1 MVMND
6 YDVVIIGSG
15 PAGLSAGIYLT
26 RGKYNTLVIE
36 NENLGGQITKV
47 EWIENYPGFSKGIAG
62 PQLAS
67 EMLAQATNF
76 GLQIDLG
83 EVSGIELYSKLR
95 CIQLTDGRTITT
107 KAIVVA
113 SGCHRMKL
121 GVPGEINLENKG
133 VFSCALCD
141 GDQFTGKKVAI
152 CGGGDSGLTEAI
164 YMTKLASSVVLIEA
178 TQSLTASPILQE
190 RASNIQKLKILC
202 NTKINSII
210 GSSQVEAIELEYG
223 PTKLKEVVK
232 VDGVL
237 VDIGMKPNTKFLRNT
252 VPIDGRGY
260 IIVNEKMEAAVP
272 YIYAAGDVRCGSLG
286 QVVTGVNDGAVAA
299 ISIQKLLQKEL

>member
-1 MVMND
+1 MND
-6 YDVVIIGSG
+6 FDVVIIGSG

-26 RGKYNTLVIE
+26 RGKYKTLVIE

-67 EMLAQATNF
+67 EMLAQAANF

-83 EVSGIELYSKLR
+83 EVAGIELYSRSR
-95 CIQLTDGRTITT
+95 CIQLTDGRSITS
-107 KAIVVA
+107 KAIVIA

-121 GVPGEINLENKG
+121 GVPGESDLENKG

-141 GDQFTGKKVAI
+141 GVQFTGKKVAI

-164 YMTKLASSVVLIEA
+164 YMTKLASSVLLLEA
-178 TQSLTASPILQE
+178 TKSLTASPILQE
-190 RASNIQKLKILC
+190 RARNILNLKIKC
-202 NTKINSII
+202 DTKVTAII
-210 GSSQVEAIELEYG
+210 GDSQVEAIELEYVAS
-223 PTKLKEVVK
+223 KVKEAIK

-237 VDIGMKPNTKFLRNT
+237 VDIGMKPNTNFLKNI
-252 VPIDGRGY
+252 VPLDARGY
-260 IIVNEKMEAAVP
+260 ILVNEKMETGVP

-299 ISIQKLLQKEL
+299 ISIQKLLQQE